1 MAKPDNKMK
10 PLFIFSIII
19 LILAIAWTAL
29 TLYFEHR
36 ADQKNKE
43 WQEKLKRMDNSKKN

>member
-1 MAKPDNKMK
+1 MT
-10 PLFIFSIII
+10 PLHTLSIIL

-36 ADQKNKE
+36 TDQKNKQ
-43 WQEKLKRMDNSKKN
+43 WQEKVKRMHNSKKN